1 MTAAAALFRRE
12 LAVAWGGGGGPMLA
26 CAVHVCLATLLPLAV
41 GAAPE
46 RLAAVAPSAAWA
58 ALALASLLSL
68 ERLFERDEEDGALDL
83 LALGRVPL
91 ELSCALKAAAQWLAT
106 GLPLAIVAPVV
117 STALGAGPALIPL
130 TAAAAALAALGFAFT
145 GAAGAAVSLGAKR
158 GGVLIAVVVL
168 PLYAPPVIFAAGALT
183 AASTGES
190 PGPALLLLAAYALA
204 SVALAPF
211 AAAAAV
217 RNALG

>member
-1 MTAAAALFRRE
+1 MRAAAALLRRE

-26 CAVHVCLATLLPLAV
+26 CAVHACLSVLLPLAV

-58 ALALASLLSL
+58 ALALAFLLSL
-68 ERLFERDEEDGALDL
+68 ERVFERDEEDGALDL
-83 LALGRVPL
+83 LALGPLPL
-91 ELSCALKAAAQWLAT
+91 ELSCAIKAAAQWLAT
-106 GLPLAIVAPVV
+106 GLPLAAVAPVV
-117 STALGAGPALIPL
+117 STALGAEAGLIPL
-130 TAAAAALAALGFAFT
+130 TAAAAAMAALGFAFT
-145 GAAGAAVSLGAKR
+145 GAAGAAVSLGARR
-158 GGVLIAVVVL
+158 GGVLIAAVVL

-183 AASTGES
+183 AAGAGES

-204 SVALAPF
+204 AVALAPF

-217 RNALG
+217 RNALS